1 MNAGFVGQSRF
12 TEMHLVINQSW
23 QDPFPFRF
31 DYFTGGWNLQV
42 GANGLNTP
50 VTDQNIFVGSGAF
63 IDQGSP
69 GNK

>member
-1 MNAGFVGQSRF
+1 MNAGFMGQSRF

-31 DYFTGGWNLQV
+31 DYFTGGRNLKV

-50 VTDQNIFVGSGAF
+50 VTDQNIFVGPGAF